1 METTPVLLVHGLWD
15 SRAIMTPLKKGL
27 ERRGI
32 ERVHAIDLIPR
43 SGRGSIAEL
52 GGIVA
57 REAEAFAEREG
68 VERIDLVG
76 FSMGALVSRW
86 YVQRGGGKARV
97 RRFVSIS
104 GPHHGTL
111 SAHLLPFAGVRDMR
125 PRSALLRDLEADID
139 PFGEVEVHC
148 VYTPLDLLILPATSS
163 LLPGARSTR
172 AIKVLLHGLMIF
184 DRRVRDHVA
193 EILRA

>member
-1 METTPVLLVHGLWD
+1 VHGLWD
-15 SRAIMTPLKKGL
+15 SGAIMTPLKRGL
-27 ERRGI
+27 QRRGI
-32 ERVHAIDLIPR
+32 ERVHAIDLLPR
-43 SGRGSIAEL
+43 SGQASIAEL
-52 GGIVA
+52 GAIVA
-57 REAEAFAEREG
+57 REAEAFAQREG
-68 VERIDLVG
+68 VARIDLVG

-86 YVQRGGGKARV
+86 YLQRGGGKARV

-125 PRSALLRDLEADID
+125 PHSALLRDLAADVD

-148 VYTPLDLLILPATSS
+148 VYTPYDLLILPATSS

-172 AIKVLLHGLMIF
+172 AFKVLLHGLMIL
-184 DRRVRDHVA
+184 DRRVHGHVA